1 MKIIFKHS
9 YNCPISR
16 RAKIEMDRFL
26 RNQNPELEYEFVD
39 VNENRSRS
47 NEVAERYRIQHESPQ
62 VIILGDADD
71 VLWQASHYD
80 ITEENLT
87 QALSDIS

>member
-16 RAKIEMDRFL
+16 RAKIEMDRFM
-26 RNQNPELEYEFVD
+26 RDQSRQLEYEFVD

-47 NEVAERYRIQHESPQ
+47 NEVAERYGIQHESPQ
-62 VIILGDADD
+62 VIILDDAGD
-71 VLWQASHYD
+71 VLWHASHYD
-80 ITEENLT
+80 ITEESIT
-87 QALSDIS
+87 QALSGIS

>member
-26 RNQNPELEYEFVD
+26 RDQNTELEYEFID
-39 VNENRSRS
+39 VSENRARS
-47 NEVAERYRIQHESPQ
+47 NEVADRYGIQHESPQ
-62 VIILGDADD
+62 VIILDDAGD
-71 VLWQASHYD
+71 VRWHASHYD
-80 ITEENLT
+80 ITEYSIS
-87 QALSDIS
+87 QAISDLF

>member
-26 RNQNPELEYEFVD
+26 RDQSRQLEYEFVD

-47 NEVAERYRIQHESPQ
+47 NEVAERYGIRHESPQ
-62 VIILGDADD
+62 VIILDDAGD
-71 VLWQASHYD
+71 VRWHASHYD
-80 ITEENLT
+80 ITEESLG
-87 QALSDIS
+87 QAISGIA

>member
-16 RAKIEMDRFL
+16 RAKIEMDRFM
-26 RNQNPELEYEFVD
+26 RDQGRELEYEFID

-47 NEVAERYRIQHESPQ
+47 NEVAEKYGIRHESPQ
-62 VIILGDADD
+62 VIILDDAGE
-71 VLWQASHYD
+71 VLWHASHYD
-80 ITEENLT
+80 ITEDSVG
-87 QALSDIS
+87 QAIYEIS

>member
-26 RNQNPELEYEFVD
+26 RGQSRELEYEFVD
-39 VNENRSRS
+39 VKENHSRS
-47 NEVAERYRIQHESPQ
+47 NEVAEIYGIRHESPQ
-62 VIILGDADD
+62 VIILDDAGD
-71 VLWQASHYD
+71 VLWHASHYE
-80 ITEENLT
+80 ITEESIT
-87 QALSDIS
+87 QAIFDIS